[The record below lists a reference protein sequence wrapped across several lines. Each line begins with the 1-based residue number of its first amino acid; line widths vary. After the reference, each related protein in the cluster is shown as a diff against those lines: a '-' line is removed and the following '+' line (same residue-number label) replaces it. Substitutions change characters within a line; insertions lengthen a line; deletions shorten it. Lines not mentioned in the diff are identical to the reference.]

1 MMGVEIRTS
10 SPPYFFEIMK
20 KNNKEIL
27 IAVATHG
34 NERIGVEVVKNL
46 VEQKL
51 DRFFDFLIANPK
63 ALKKNTRFIDSDL
76 NRSYPGNDKSD
87 KYEEKLAAKN
97 IKIAKRYKYVIDLHE
112 ARLGTKNFII
122 IPRNKFDKSFPLDF
136 INLDTI
142 LLWPDPKGT
151 LGSCLKN
158 TIELEFGMKGKNRV
172 LVINKAVRIVKEF
185 ICSLL
190 ELDDFKKIKA
200 RKKKMF
206 KVYGK
211 VNLQDAKKYNLKYQ
225 DFKKIRMSKEKF
237 YPLLVNQYRD
247 IGIAF
252 YKMKKVSR

>member
-1 MMGVEIRTS
+1 M
-10 SPPYFFEIMK
+10 
-20 KNNKEIL
+20 
-27 IAVATHG
+27 VATHG
-34 NERIGVEVVKNL
+34 NERIGIEVVKNL

-63 ALKKNTRFIDSDL
+63 GLKKNTRFIDSDL

-112 ARLGTKNFII
+112 ARLGIKNFIV
-122 IPRNKFDKSFPLDF
+122 IPRNKFDKSFPMDF

-142 LLWPDPKGT
+142 LLWPDPKGP

-158 TIELEFGMKGKNRV
+158 TIELEFGMKGKNRAP
-172 LVINKAVRIVKEF
+172 VINKAVRIVKEF
-185 ICSLL
+185 ICLSCG
-190 ELDDFKKIKA
+190 LDGCPKVKIKKKKI
-200 RKKKMF
+200 F

-211 VNLQDAKKYNLKYQ
+211 TSLREANKYNLKYK
-225 DFKKIRMSKEKF
+225 DFKEIRMSKEKF

-247 IGIAF
+247 IDIAF

>member
-1 MMGVEIRTS
+1 MGVEIRAS

-27 IAVATHG
+27 IAVTTHG
-34 NERIGVEVVKNL
+34 NERIGIEVVENL

-76 NRSYPGNDKSD
+76 NRSYPGNEKSD
-87 KYEEKLAAKN
+87 KYEERLAAKN

-112 ARLGTKNFII
+112 AKLGTKNFII
-122 IPRNKFDKSFPLDF
+122 IPRNKLDINFPLDF
-136 INLDTI
+136 INLDVV
-142 LLWPDPKGT
+142 LLWPDPKGP

-158 TIELEFGMKGKNRV
+158 TIELEFGMKGKNRK
-172 LVINKAVRIVKEF
+172 ITIDKAVRIIKEF
-185 ICSLL
+185 IYLSYGLDSLL
-190 ELDDFKKIKA
+190 KVKT
-200 RKKKMF
+200 KKKQVF

-211 VNLQDAKKYNLKYQ
+211 TSLQEASKYNSKYR
-225 DFKKIRMSKEKF
+225 DFKEIKTSKEKF

-252 YKMKKVSR
+252 YKMKKISR